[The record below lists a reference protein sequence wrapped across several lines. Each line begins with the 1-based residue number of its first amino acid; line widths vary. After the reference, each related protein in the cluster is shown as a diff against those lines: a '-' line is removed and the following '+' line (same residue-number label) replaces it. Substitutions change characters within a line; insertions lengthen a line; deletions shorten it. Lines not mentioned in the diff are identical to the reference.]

1 MLRTRRRVRH
11 SLYEALR
18 EERRRQ
24 IEQVRAGPAGR
35 SPGAV
40 DDPPADPPADA
51 PADAP
56 ADPPE
61 EEPESIQESL
71 AQLVTGHL
79 ALVGALV
86 AILLGV
92 VVLLGVR

>member
-35 SPGAV
+35 SPSAV
-40 DDPPADPPADA
+40 DDPPADS